1 MKNAQI
7 KLSDKET
14 IMRER
19 RITLRVSDKLM
30 ALLENRAIRERR
42 TKSEV
47 IRDILKSMLDH

>member
-1 MKNAQI
+1 MKNAKI

>member
-1 MKNAQI
+1 
-7 KLSDKET
+7 
-14 IMRER
+14 MRER

-47 IRDILKSMLDH
+47 IRDILKSMLDR